1 MNEKEYSFKMN
12 LLCIIKNIVSIICFT
27 ILAIMFNRWWI
38 IFFSLL
44 FMVKAE
50 EKNDNKEDICAK
62 KN

>member
-27 ILAIMFNRWWI
+27 ILAIMFNHWWI

-44 FMVKAE
+44 FMVKVE
-50 EKNDNKEDICAK
+50 TKEDK
-62 KN
+62 

>member
-12 LLCIIKNIVSIICFT
+12 LLCIIKNMVSIICFT
-27 ILAIMFNRWWI
+27 ILAVMFNHWWI

-50 EKNDNKEDICAK
+50 KINFKRDKQ
-62 KN
+62 

>member
-1 MNEKEYSFKMN
+1 MNEKKYSFKMN

-27 ILAIMFNRWWI
+27 ILAIMFNHWWI

-50 EKNDNKEDICAK
+50 EKDDNKEDI
-62 KN
+62 